1 MATTKATLDI
11 PAPRPW
17 RIEGQAIWDADGV
30 CIVSAF
36 NPASMATRRL
46 IVEAVNAHGAAPGD
60 AAALRAALVAI
71 RDAARNFY
79 QQLLNSKYNDIMDEY
94 KCRER
99 GLPALLELRYA
110 IPEANHALASPAR
123 NCDRYATWKD
133 AWDAFAAAYF
143 GPTDPGEME
152 YYFGVWLFAPAE
164 GKEVSN
170 GKQY

>member
-1 MATTKATLDI
+1 MSDAS
-11 PAPRPW
+11 PRPW
-17 RIEGQAIWDADGV
+17 RLAGQTIRDAEGVVVMSAI
-30 CIVSAF
+30 
-36 NPASMATRRL
+36 NPADMETRRL
-46 IVEAVNAHGAAPGD
+46 IVDAVNAHGAAPGD

-123 NCDRYATWKD
+123 NCDRFANTAQALGAYPDGPPIGDEWDD
-133 AWDAFAAAYF
+133 ADWMMFLD
-143 GPTDPGEME
+143 
-152 YYFGVWLFAPAE
+152 WLFAPE
-164 GKEVSN
+164 GDKHEN
-170 GKQY
+170 